1 MRIRGQGSGVREKT
15 NIEYRTRN
23 DKCRS
28 DQKLKNKLRQSSIV
42 NRQSIFVVRNGLIAI
57 IVVILSSFSFADN
70 NPSGKL
76 TIYTVNYPL
85 KYFAERIAVEHATVV
100 FPAPKAVDPAY
111 WMPDK
116 KTIADYQKADLIL
129 LNGAHYAKWTE
140 KVSLPRSKMV
150 NTSRKF
156 KDKYIKTKE
165 AVTHSHGPGGKHAHE
180 DVAFTIWLDLD
191 LAVRQASEIKD
202 ALSRKRSSLKPIFE
216 RNFAALEKDLTA
228 LDREIKG
235 IVSINQ
241 NQPLIVS
248 HPVYDYLS
256 ERYELNIK
264 SVHWEPDEIPN
275 GIQWA
280 ELKRILK
287 DHKAQWM
294 IWEAEPIKKSVE
306 ILEST
311 GVRSIVFDPCGNV
324 PEEGD
329 LLSVMQKNIESLKL
343 AFKF

>member
-1 MRIRGQGSGVREKT
+1 MRSRGQGSGVREKT

-23 DKCRS
+23 DECRS
-28 DQKLKNKLRQSSIV
+28 AQKLKNKLRQSSIV
-42 NRQSIFVVRNGLIAI
+42 NRHSIFVVRNGIIAI
-57 IVVILSSFSFADN
+57 LVLILSSFSIADD

-85 KYFAERIAVEHATVV
+85 KYFAERIAGEHATVV
-100 FPAPKAVDPAY
+100 FPAPAKVDPAY

-116 KTIADYQKADLIL
+116 KTIMDYQKADLIL

-191 LAVRQASEIKD
+191 LATQQAKAIEK
-202 ALSRKRSSLKPIFE
+202 ALSRKRPELKSSFE
-216 RNFAALEKDLTA
+216 RKYTALEKDLMA
-228 LDREIKG
+228 IDREIKET
-235 IVSINQ
+235 VSNSQ
-241 NQPLIVS
+241 NQPLIAS

-256 ERYELNIK
+256 RRYGLNMK
-264 SVHWEPDEIPN
+264 SIHWEPDEIPN

-294 IWEAEPIKKSVE
+294 IWEAEPIKKSLE

-311 GVRSIVFDPCGNV
+311 GVNSIVFDPCGNV
-324 PEEGD
+324 PEKGD
-329 LLSVMQKNIESLKL
+329 FLSVMKQNVEYLGL
-343 AFKF
+343 AFR